1 MIAEEQVILVDE
13 NDKAIGEMNKLAA
26 HQQGK
31 LHRAF
36 SVLLFNTSGQ
46 MLLQQRAASKYH
58 SPLLWSNACCSHPKP
73 GEEMIDAVNRRLIEE
88 IGIQSQTDFSHRF
101 HYKIEFEN
109 GLVEHELDHVFIGTT
124 DLVPIVN
131 PDEVEAFRYI
141 ELNTLRNDMKQ
152 HPDQYTFWFHL
163 IMKELKS

>member
-13 NDKAIGEMNKLAA
+13 NDEAIGEMNKLAA

-88 IGIQSQTDFSHRF
+88 IGIQSQTEFSHRF

>member
-88 IGIQSQTDFSHRF
+88 IGIQSQTEFSHRF